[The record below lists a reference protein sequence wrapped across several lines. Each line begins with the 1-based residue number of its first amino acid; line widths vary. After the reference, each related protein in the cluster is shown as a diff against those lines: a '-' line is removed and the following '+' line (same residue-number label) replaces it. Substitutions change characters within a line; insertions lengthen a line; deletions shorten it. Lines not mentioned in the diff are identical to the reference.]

1 MFSFLKSLVKVGKK
15 SRLQQVLKGKKCV
28 NKRKEVHE
36 RVSKEPMAFQE
47 SISLPGGGRVVAE
60 K

>member
-1 MFSFLKSLVKVGKK
+1 MGKK
-15 SRLQQVLKGKKCV
+15 SRLQQVLKGKKSV

-36 RVSKEPMAFQE
+36 RVSKEPIAFLE
-47 SISLPGGGRVVAE
+47 NISLPGGGRVVAE